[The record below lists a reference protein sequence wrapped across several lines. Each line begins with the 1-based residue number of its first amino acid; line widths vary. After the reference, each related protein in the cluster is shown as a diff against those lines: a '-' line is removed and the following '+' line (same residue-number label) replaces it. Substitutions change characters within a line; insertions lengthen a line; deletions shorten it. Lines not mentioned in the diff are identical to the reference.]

1 MKRIFVSLCVVMMIL
16 LAGCGQTA
24 DSVSETISQA
34 SDLNKAGYIIG
45 VPEGTP
51 PEEVAKEFMPNA
63 DISYFT
69 QFMDGVAAL
78 KSGKG
83 DVIISDFFKTD
94 ERGQEVLYTDAYV
107 MLHNSVLVQKSRYA
121 GAVQSSDETA
131 GDGENQTAVTGIFGS
146 FQDSFNKT
154 FIVEDRYQLI
164 LQGLWTTVV
173 ISLLSLLFGSI
184 LGALICAM
192 RRYRSRLVAGAAIVY
207 IRLIQ
212 GVPIVLTLMI
222 LYYIIFASVDIDP
235 VLIAVVGFSIN
246 FAAYSAEIFR
256 TAIDATDKGQLE
268 AAYAMNYPAAR
279 NSGRRSPEPW
289 R

>member
-1 MKRIFVSLCVVMMIL
+1 
-16 LAGCGQTA
+16 
-24 DSVSETISQA
+24 
-34 SDLNKAGYIIG
+34 
-45 VPEGTP
+45 
-51 PEEVAKEFMPNA
+51 
-63 DISYFT
+63 
-69 QFMDGVAAL
+69 
-78 KSGKG
+78 
-83 DVIISDFFKTD
+83 
-94 ERGQEVLYTDAYV
+94 

-131 GDGENQTAVTGIFGS
+131 GDGENQTAVTGIFGTL
-146 FQDSFNKT
+146 QDSFNKT